1 MTHWDG
7 SSDEAC
13 KIYSLMI
20 HYLITEAEKLGGD
33 PGRLRKHLDVLLRPT
48 KYNTYNTDNLL
59 RLGGSGGLESSGY
72 VVDSFKF
79 CPWDSVG
86 YADAICN
93 AANMGGRRHHCSHL
107 RRSGRRPVRVFRPS
121 PRNAASALSA
131 HDRERLDA
139 AAVVAVESRENSMMC

>member
-93 AANMGGRRHHCSHL
+93 AANMGGTPTPLQPSAAVWPAPCTGFQAIPQECGICSICT
-107 RRSGRRPVRVFRPS
+107 RQRASGRRCGGRCGK
-121 PRNAASALSA
+121 PRK
-131 HDRERLDA
+131 
-139 AAVVAVESRENSMMC
+139 

>member
-59 RLGGSGGLESSGY
+59 RLGRSGSLESSGY

-93 AANMGGRRHHCSHL
+93 AANMGGDTGTIAAICGGLAGALYGFSGIPQECGICSICT
-107 RRSGRRPVRVFRPS
+107 RQRATGRRYGGRCGK
-121 PRNAASALSA
+121 PRK
-131 HDRERLDA
+131 
-139 AAVVAVESRENSMMC
+139 